1 MFVRRISTLL
11 LFTFTIVFSSACYAE
26 KKTTII
32 EPKLVLQP
40 NETKS
45 VTIQAEDG
53 GITEISWQTLDGKNN
68 GEDCQTSPCIRVY
81 DKNLDYTAE
90 TYNYQREFEINENPL
105 VLELTNIADTPV
117 SIEIRR
123 SLNICTAQSCAFFTS
138 PVSDEWDAVRVQSFA
153 KNTLSEDK
161 SYSQISGSTIDGTSF
176 DQYFIW
182 WTYDQNNASDCK
194 EKIAQWI
201 NDPQAYPPPYILA
214 GKKLPSS
221 DKSKNSLTLLIDTCI
236 PDAQDY
242 IEAEKD
248 ESNEHI
254 HQYEEQ
260 E

>member
-1 MFVRRISTLL
+1 MFGKRITALL
-11 LFTFTIVFSSACYAE
+11 LFTLTALSSAACFAE

-32 EPKLVLQP
+32 EPQLIIQP

-53 GITEISWQTLDGKNN
+53 GITEISWQTLNGKIN
-68 GEDCQTSPCIRVY
+68 GEDCQTYPCIRVY

-90 TYNYQREFEINENPL
+90 TYNYQREFETNENPL

-117 SIEIRR
+117 TLEIRR
-123 SLNICTAQSCAFFTS
+123 SLNICAAHSCQFFTS
-138 PVSDEWDAVRVQSFA
+138 PVSDEWDAVRVQAFA
-153 KNTLSEDK
+153 NNRVSDDT

-176 DQYFIW
+176 DHIFVW

-194 EKIAQWI
+194 DKIAQWI
-201 NDPQAYPPPYILA
+201 ADPQTYPPPYILA
-214 GKKLPSS
+214 GKKLPPT
-221 DKSKNSLTLLIDTCI
+221 DKNKNALTLLVDTCI

-248 ESNEHI
+248 EGNEHI
-254 HQYEEQ
+254 HNEDQ
-260 E
+260 